1 MTGSAS
7 ATTSGTLTANVST
20 LYEGANNVVLISGG
34 SFASGAPLYYEF
46 SQTNAWSSYG
56 YDWFAL
62 SPGTSTLTNGVI
74 VLNPDALGTWYLLVS
89 DSGDGHTGVI
99 SIPFKVVAP
108 PSKVPYFEAT
118 PTGTVTVPVPGQ
130 TSNAPNKITVY
141 GENIPASDS
150 VTVYMVTGWTPSSPY
165 TFPSSGNAYGLTVV
179 ASQSFTGEE
188 LDYINGASFTAPVVP
203 GGDYGFFAVD
213 TSTGTPIMVSN
224 FESLTGFN
232 AVSSWSSS
240 QYGPSLSYTTASIA
254 FSTSPSTPTNL
265 QLFTVMPSIVYSVD
279 SLSGST
285 SQVWSFTGYG
295 FIPGDTFTLNTA
307 TVELGGVSLLFT
319 SPATVGTN
327 GVVTFSNVKLQTA
340 ITTGGYYTLTL
351 KDDQGVSY
359 PSLNGIYV
367 STPSINL
374 GSLYLEDLVTGSDYG
389 YVGDPLLVTVY
400 NFPANTVVNVYMDN
414 VNLGPLTTDANG
426 YASTVTKVPA
436 LPSSDYLPNL
446 YYWVYAI
453 TTGGVTGYE
462 SANYPFYL
470 YPSTEFNVTTGSYV
484 PNGAMITV
492 YNTALNPTATY
503 SLSVTSTP
511 SDSYTSNIL
520 NYAVPVVGT
529 EIATNFFMPAANGT
543 LIIEFPFMYNPSLT
557 SSESVTIDFSSASV
571 TYNTV
576 GVVTDSGF
584 PDTATSV
591 TSVAP
596 GGSVSVPTINDLIP
610 YTATL
615 FYPTV
620 TNVYSLYMAPATN
633 PSAATLITFSNG
645 KSYFTS
651 ASSTGLSFTAPSA
664 TGVYNVYIDYYGTPA
679 SDAAANALDY
689 FVFVV
694 SSPTGTPQLFMYP
707 MNGQVYAGLTNTYFI
722 GYNLPSSS
730 PNIYLVINGPGY
742 VYDSTSGT
750 DANGVI
756 SFNSGPIYVA
766 SGKYQ
771 VYIASSTDIS
781 GSPVTT
787 PIVSSTFTV
796 YPAFDPYYSS
806 TTQGAVGTTVDLDW
820 EGLASNTLYNVYFN
834 NQYLTSGYTEYYYG
848 TLYISA
854 TVPLV
859 PPGSYNVTI
868 APASDPTAI
877 VGGATTFSFEVIQT
891 PNIFL
896 FPGNFNV
903 IGNAAFPGE
912 IVNFYWFPST
922 VPHAPTPTSSPS
934 PDTTYYGP
942 IYVTVYLNGTAYTT
956 ITANYGPFGPYLSGS
971 FVMPNAPA
979 GSYWALSF
987 GWTQAVYTIGKQP
1000 SNGSTVQNSYIG
1012 KSYTF
1017 LGLAQGNGA
1026 LLTGIT
1032 PDEIA
1037 TLQAQI
1043 TSTISTSM
1051 QVPLSELNAS
1061 VVAINNAVAT
1071 IKTKFGNMT
1080 ASLTAI
1086 NATVQ
1091 SINNGMATVMT
1102 DLNTIQVSLVNL
1114 NATVLSIAN
1123 NVVLLNTSIGQVKTT
1138 LNSLNAKIVAIN
1150 GTVATIQ
1157 TDIGTLNTS
1166 LASIN
1171 AQLTS
1176 IQGDIA
1182 TIQTSLGTIQASLNS
1197 LNAKIVAINGT
1208 VATIKTDIGT
1218 INTSLASI
1226 NAQLTSIQG
1235 NIATI
1240 QTSLGTIQGT
1250 VTSINGSVAT
1260 IKTQLG
1266 TLQTSVNGV
1275 TSSVNAAK
1283 SSISNAV
1290 TFEVLIIVLVII
1302 TLVIAIGTLLIANRM
1317 VRRLEELKKQ

>member
-1 MTGSAS
+1 MSKYSNKKALISTMVVMLMVLSVFLVMSGSAS
-7 ATTSGTLTANVST
+7 ATTSGTLTANIST
-20 LYEGANNVVLISGG
+20 LYENANNVVLISGG

-74 VLNPDALGTWYLLVS
+74 VLNPDKLGTWYLLVS

-99 SIPFKVVAP
+99 SLPFKVVAP

-130 TSNAPNKITVY
+130 TSNAPNTITVY
-141 GENIPASDS
+141 GKNIPASDS

-188 LDYINGASFTAPVVP
+188 LDYEYGASFTAPVVP

-213 TSTGTPIMVSN
+213 TSTGTPIMVSD
-224 FESLTGFN
+224 FESFAPEFY
-232 AVSSWSSS
+232 AVSSWTSS
-240 QYGPSLSYTTASIA
+240 QYVAGLKYTTASIT

-265 QLFTVMPSIVYSVD
+265 QLFTVMPSIVYSVS

-307 TVELGGVSLLFT
+307 TVKLVGVQTSSLLFT

-340 ITTGGYYTLTL
+340 ITTGGLYTLTL
-351 KDDQGVSY
+351 IDDQGVSY
-359 PSLNGIYV
+359 QYLNGIYV

-374 GSLYLEDLVTGSDYG
+374 GSLYLEDLATGGTSG
-389 YVGDPLLVTVY
+389 YVGDPLIVTVY

-426 YASTVTKVPA
+426 YASTVTTVPA
-436 LPSSDYLPNL
+436 LPGGDYR
-446 YYWVYAI
+446 VYAI
-453 TTGGVTGYE
+453 TTGGVTGFN
-462 SANYPFYL
+462 SARSLFHL
-470 YPSTEFNVTTGSYV
+470 KPSTVFNVTSGSYV

-492 YNTALNPTATY
+492 YNTALDPTAIY
-503 SLSVTSTP
+503 SLIIP
-511 SDSYTSNIL
+511 SFDPYTSYIIY
-520 NYAVPVVGT
+520 YAVPVVGT
-529 EIATNFFMPAANGT
+529 EIATNAFVPAANGT

-557 SSESVTIDFSSASV
+557 SSESVQIGFSSASV
-571 TYNTV
+571 IYNTV
-576 GVVTDSGF
+576 GKVTDNGF

-596 GGSVSVPTINDLIP
+596 GGSVSVPTISDLIP
-610 YTATL
+610 YSATL

-620 TNVYSLYMAPATN
+620 TNVYSLYMVPATN

-645 KSYFTS
+645 NSYFTS
-651 ASSTGLSFTAPSA
+651 ASSGLSFTAPSA

-707 MNGQVYAGLTNTYFI
+707 MNGQVYAGLTHTYFI

-730 PNIYLVINGPGY
+730 SSIYLVINGPGHSY
-742 VYDSTSGT
+742 KSTSGT
-750 DANGVI
+750 DSNGVI
-756 SFNSGPIYVA
+756 SYNLGPIYVP
-766 SGKYQ
+766 SGAYQ

-781 GSPVTT
+781 SSPVTT

-796 YPAFDPYYSS
+796 YPAFDPYLTSS
-806 TTQGAVGTTVDLDW
+806 TQGAVGTTVDLDW
-820 EGLASNTLYNVYFN
+820 EGLASDTLYNVYFN
-834 NQYLTSGYTEYYYG
+834 NQYWISGYTDHTGE
-848 TLYISA
+848 LYISA

-859 PPGSYNVTI
+859 PLGSYNITI

-877 VGGATTFSFEVIQT
+877 VGGETTFSFEVTQT

-896 FPGNFNV
+896 FPGNIGV
-903 IGNAAFPGE
+903 IGDAAFPGE
-912 IVNFYWFPST
+912 IVNFSWAPST
-922 VPHAPTPTSSPS
+922 APNAPTPTSSPS

-942 IYVTVYLNGTAYTT
+942 IYVTVYLNNTAYTT
-956 ITANYGPFGPYLSGS
+956 TIANYVLVAGTIPILYGS

-987 GWTQAVYTIGKQP
+987 GWTQAVYTIGTH
-1000 SNGSTVQNSYIG
+1000 SANGSTVQNSYIG
-1012 KSYTF
+1012 THYTF
-1017 LGLAQGNGA
+1017 LGLAQGKGA

-1071 IKTKFGNMT
+1071 IKTAFGNMT
-1080 ASLTAI
+1080 ATLKAI
-1086 NATVQ
+1086 NASVAGIVSGQAILVTDLGTVQ
-1091 SINNGMATVMT
+1091 T
-1102 DLNTIQVSLVNL
+1102 SLANL
-1114 NATVLSIAN
+1114 NATVVGIEN
-1123 NVVLLNTSIGQVKTT
+1123 NVVLLNTAVGQVQTS

-1157 TDIGTLNTS
+1157 
-1166 LASIN
+1166 
-1171 AQLTS
+1171 
-1176 IQGDIA
+1176 
-1182 TIQTSLGTIQASLNS
+1182 
-1197 LNAKIVAINGT
+1197 
-1208 VATIKTDIGT
+1208 TDIGT

-1235 NIATI
+1235 NIATV

-1283 SSISNAV
+1283 SSTSNAV
-1290 TFEVLIIVLVII
+1290 TFEVLIMVLVLI
-1302 TLVIAIGTLLIANRM
+1302 TLVIAIGTLLSANRM